1 MATYIVSLLQKTS
14 NDSFMDDKKPEL
26 SAAMKSKLRPKKFIK
41 NPILGTKFTIAISS
55 AKGGVGK
62 SSFATNIA
70 LALKKIGCKVGILD
84 ADIYGP
90 SIPKMF
96 NINDKPKS
104 DGQKLDPI
112 LKYGIQCMSIGFLA
126 DQQTPMI
133 WRGPM
138 VTSAIKTFT
147 QKVNWKDL
155 DFIIVDMPP
164 GTGDTQLTFA
174 QEIKMDGAIII
185 STPQEVAL
193 LDVKRGIRMFDKLNV
208 KILGLVDNMSYFI
221 GDDNKKYNIFG
232 EGGVKKTAE
241 EFHKEFL
248 GEIPIDAEVG
258 KQGDLGIPIVESSVD
273 HKISKIYTNL
283 AKLIKL
289 NYFK

>member
-1 MATYIVSLLQKTS
+1 MP
-14 NDSFMDDKKPEL
+14 DKKPEL
-26 SAAMKSKLRPKKFIK
+26 SAATSKDSGRKVFTKK
-41 NPILGTKFTIAISS
+41 PIIGTKFTIAISS

-62 SSFATNIA
+62 STFATNLAIA
-70 LALKKIGCKVGILD
+70 LKHIGCKVGLLD

-96 NINDKPKS
+96 GINEKPKS

-112 LKYGIQCMSIGFLA
+112 IKYDIQCMSIGFLT

-138 VTSAIKTFT
+138 VTSAIRTFT

-164 GTGDTQLTFA
+164 GTGDTQLTFS
-174 QEIKMDGAIII
+174 QEIKMDAAIIV

-193 LDVKRGIRMFDKLNV
+193 LDVKRGIKMFDKLGV

-221 GDDNKKYNIFG
+221 GDDNKKYKIFG
-232 EGGVKKTAE
+232 ESGVRKTAK
-241 EFHKEFL
+241 EFEKEFL
-248 GEIPIDAEVG
+248 GEIPIDPNIG
-258 KQGDLGIPIVESSVD
+258 KTSDNGKPIVEEDPNSEA
-273 HKISKIYTNL
+273 SKIYISF
-283 AKLIKL
+283 AKKIKSTYL
-289 NYFK
+289 LD

>member
-1 MATYIVSLLQKTS
+1 MFNFLKTS
-14 NDSFMDDKKPEL
+14 YDDVMTDKNSEL
-26 SAAMKSKLRPKKFIK
+26 SAATKKKPEPKVFKK

-62 SSFATNIA
+62 STFATNLA
-70 LALKKIGCKVGILD
+70 LALKVKGCRVGLLD

-96 NINDKPKS
+96 GIEEKPKS
-104 DGQKLDPI
+104 DGQKLNPI
-112 LKYGIQCMSIGFLA
+112 SKYDIQCMSIGFLT

-147 QKVNWKDL
+147 QKVNWNNL

-164 GTGDTQLTFA
+164 GTGDTQLTFS
-174 QEIKMDGAIII
+174 QEIKMDGAIIV

-193 LDVKRGIRMFDKLNV
+193 LDVKRGIKMFEKLDV
-208 KILGLVDNMSYFI
+208 KILGLVDNMSFFV
-221 GDDNKKYNIFG
+221 GDDNKKYRIFG
-232 EGGVKKTAE
+232 EDGVRKTAE
-241 EFHKEFL
+241 EFSKKFL
-248 GEIPIDAEVG
+248 GEIPIDPKVG
-258 KQGDLGIPIVESSVD
+258 KAGDNGKPIVEENPN
-273 HKISKIYTNL
+273 HEISKIYLDL
-283 AKLIKL
+283 AEKIKSIYL
-289 NYFK
+289 SN

>member
-1 MATYIVSLLQKTS
+1 MPKE
-14 NDSFMDDKKPEL
+14 KPEL
-26 SAAMKSKLRPKKFIK
+26 SEAMRKKMSGKTFIK

-62 SSFATNIA
+62 STFATNIA
-70 LALKKIGCKVGILD
+70 LALKKTGCKVGLLD

-96 NINDKPKS
+96 DINEKPQS
-104 DGQKLDPI
+104 DGKSLSPI
-112 LKYGIQCMSIGFLA
+112 IKYDIQCMSIGFLA

-147 QKVNWKDL
+147 QKVLWKDL

-164 GTGDTQLTFA
+164 GTGDTQLTFS
-174 QEIKMDGAIII
+174 QEIKMDGAIIV

-193 LDVKRGIRMFDKLNV
+193 LDVKRGIKMFDKLGV
-208 KILGLVDNMSYFI
+208 KILGLVDNMSYFT
-221 GDDNKKYNIFG
+221 GDDGKKYKIFG
-232 EGGVKKTAE
+232 EGGVKRTAE
-241 EFHKEFL
+241 EFKKEFL
-248 GEIPIDAEVG
+248 GEIPINPEVG
-258 KQGDLGIPIVESSVD
+258 KTGDEGKPIVEANPE
-273 HKISKIYTNL
+273 HEISKIYLEFAN
-283 AKLIKL
+283 KIKSTYL
-289 NYFK
+289 